1 MQPQQITN
9 AKTNALIFASV
20 FLHVFLFPNLS
31 AKGILKGICFH
42 KLSEVTR
49 IQTQKHMHLF
59 FFACISISASKCL
72 PRRSF
77 LLQLATSRGLIWAV
91 EQPLNSLFFAEA
103 CMQSMLRAARTHRV
117 MTWMGAFGGHTMKPL
132 ELHGCIPIMI
142 ALFRKLAKV
151 KSLAIHALGSRKA
164 RITCMAIA

>member
-1 MQPQQITN
+1 M
-9 AKTNALIFASV
+9 
-20 FLHVFLFPNLS
+20 
-31 AKGILKGICFH
+31 
-42 KLSEVTR
+42 
-49 IQTQKHMHLF
+49 
-59 FFACISISASKCL
+59 

-132 ELHGCIPIMI
+132 ELHGCIPI

-164 RITCMAIA
+164 RNYVHGNRVNRGPKPKSNSVRTGWRRGSWINKTSNLKVSQVYPWKFGLAVAQICTDHLSEFPSSLEACAL